1 MRPTT
6 TNALLPYLPSEL
18 IWIGELS
25 GGRSATWP
33 TFFRSTSVRT
43 RMLLQYS
50 QTVWMLLD
58 QRKTILAPQLGQ
70 LATGWVIADGPP
82 GLRQKTLPQP
92 LATCF
97 ILDSYDLWSLRTETE
112 CASKS
117 CRRTVSQSHSA
128 RGTQQKR
135 FKQSEPCSGKVWHA
149 RCDSARRQRPVV
161 PPVTGN

>member
-43 RMLLQYS
+43 RILLQKS
-50 QTVWMLLD
+50 HTVCTLLD

-70 LATGWVIADGPP
+70 LATGWVIASDPAC
-82 GLRQKTLPQP
+82 LRLGIAPQS
-92 LATCF
+92 LAACF
-97 ILDSYDLWSLRTETE
+97 HLDS
-112 CASKS
+112 
-117 CRRTVSQSHSA
+117 
-128 RGTQQKR
+128 
-135 FKQSEPCSGKVWHA
+135 
-149 RCDSARRQRPVV
+149 
-161 PPVTGN
+161 

>member
-43 RMLLQYS
+43 RMLLQNS
-50 QTVWMLLD
+50 QTVCTLLD
-58 QRKTILAPQLGQ
+58 QRKTILAPQFGQ
-70 LATGWVIADGPP
+70 LATGWVIENGPP
-82 GLRQKTLPQP
+82 GLQQAVSPQS

-97 ILDSYDLWSLRTETE
+97 NLDS
-112 CASKS
+112 
-117 CRRTVSQSHSA
+117 
-128 RGTQQKR
+128 
-135 FKQSEPCSGKVWHA
+135 
-149 RCDSARRQRPVV
+149 
-161 PPVTGN
+161 

>member
-18 IWIGELS
+18 IWMGELS

-50 QTVWMLLD
+50 QTVWTLLD

-70 LATGWVIADGPP
+70 LATGWIIVAGPP
-82 GLRQKTLPQP
+82 GWQKGDVPQS

-97 ILDSYDLWSLRTETE
+97 HLDS
-112 CASKS
+112 
-117 CRRTVSQSHSA
+117 
-128 RGTQQKR
+128 
-135 FKQSEPCSGKVWHA
+135 
-149 RCDSARRQRPVV
+149 
-161 PPVTGN
+161 